1 MTARVYVETHSGR
14 SCFVAAL
21 VATGLLT
28 GCSLMPETKPDSDM
42 QVIDLSVQFEGMSTE
57 EIVNA
62 GDTAFQ
68 MGDYDRA
75 EFIFNQ
81 AVVVDD
87 VAANWLKLGETLV
100 RLGKTPYAGRAFQ
113 AAIQLDPENAI
124 AFEQLGILYIG
135 ARQVAIAREHLYR
148 AIEIDDSRWAAHNA
162 LGVLADTERNYL
174 MAIKHY
180 DSALKYNPASAKVVT
195 NLGYSYYLSGELD
208 VAEKLYLDAI
218 RSDSTHERAISNLG
232 LIYARR
238 GKYDDAV
245 EILRR
250 VTPRPQALNDVGYVA
265 FSNGDLDAA
274 TFMLSEAIR
283 ISPSYYETAYE
294 NLERVERARQRDA
307 AVVAEDAEQDEQG
320 ELAQV
325 TDAGEAM

>member
-14 SCFVAAL
+14 YCFVAAL

-28 GCSLMPETKPDSDM
+28 GCSLMPETKPESDK

-57 EIVNA
+57 EIVKA
-62 GDTAFQ
+62 GDSAFL

-81 AVVVDD
+81 AVVIDD

-100 RLGKTPYAGRAFQ
+100 RLGKTPYAGQAFQ
-113 AAIQLDPENAI
+113 ATIQLDPENAV
-124 AFEQLGILYIG
+124 AYEQLGILYIG
-135 ARQVAIAREHLYR
+135 VRQVAIAREHLYR

-162 LGVLADTERNYL
+162 LGVLADTERDYL

-180 DSALKYNPASAKVVT
+180 EAALKYDPGSAKVLT

-208 VAEKLYLDAI
+208 VAENLFLDAI

-250 VTPRPQALNDVGYVA
+250 VTPRPRALNDVGYVA

-274 TFMLSEAIR
+274 AFMLSEAIR
-283 ISPSYYETAYE
+283 ISPSYYETANE
-294 NLERVERARQRDA
+294 NLERVERARQRE
-307 AVVAEDAEQDEQG
+307 VATIVEDAEPV
-320 ELAQV
+320 ELTEVA
-325 TDAGEAM
+325 DAAEAM